1 MSCHTRRHGKFHE
14 SYNIRGPCLQSSLI
28 PWVNRAKAAS
38 HYHRH
43 ARGQQVTHK
52 KNENTHMHDSHS
64 ILLSKDTAPCPMP
77 GLKSG
82 KIDPEIRALTMGT
95 SSPQRKKKNV
105 FMLFLFMT

>member
-1 MSCHTRRHGKFHE
+1 
-14 SYNIRGPCLQSSLI
+14 
-28 PWVNRAKAAS
+28 
-38 HYHRH
+38 
-43 ARGQQVTHK
+43 
-52 KNENTHMHDSHS
+52 MHDSRS
-64 ILLSKDTAPCPMP
+64 ILLSKDTAPCPMA

>member
-1 MSCHTRRHGKFHE
+1 
-14 SYNIRGPCLQSSLI
+14 
-28 PWVNRAKAAS
+28 
-38 HYHRH
+38 
-43 ARGQQVTHK
+43 
-52 KNENTHMHDSHS
+52 MHDSHS

-82 KIDPEIRALTMGT
+82 KIDPQIRALTMGT